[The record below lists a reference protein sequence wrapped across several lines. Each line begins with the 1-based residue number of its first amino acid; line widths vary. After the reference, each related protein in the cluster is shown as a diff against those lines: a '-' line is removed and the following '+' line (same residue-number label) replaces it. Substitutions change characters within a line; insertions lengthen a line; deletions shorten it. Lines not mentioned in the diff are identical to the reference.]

1 MKKLKERTPTVENF
15 LEGKSEQTLMLFN
28 HFVNAFQQLAPV
40 TLHPA
45 KTMIGIS
52 NGRKRI
58 AWITALGKNFV
69 HIVFPFSQPYHDNL
83 CFTKIAQV
91 PGTTQYNHHFRM
103 LSTDDV
109 NDEVVQFMKRALE
122 NAERL

>member
-1 MKKLKERTPTVENF
+1 MKKASSDSRTIESF
-15 LEGKSEQTLMLFN
+15 LEGKSAHTQALFH
-28 HFVNAFQQLAPV
+28 HFVNTFATLAPV

-52 NGRKRI
+52 TGDRRI

-69 HIVFPFSQPYHDNL
+69 HVVFPFSQPYTDNL
-83 CFTKIAQV
+83 CFIKIAQV

-103 LSTDDV
+103 LAPDDV
-109 NDEVVQFMKRALE
+109 NEEVLQFMKRACE
-122 NAERL
+122 A

>member
-1 MKKLKERTPTVENF
+1 MKKSKERTPTVENF

-45 KTMIGIS
+45 KTIIGIS
-52 NGRKRI
+52 NGKRRV

-69 HIVFPFSQPYHDNL
+69 HIVFPFSQPYADNL

-103 LSTDDV
+103 LSTSDV

-122 NAERL
+122 V